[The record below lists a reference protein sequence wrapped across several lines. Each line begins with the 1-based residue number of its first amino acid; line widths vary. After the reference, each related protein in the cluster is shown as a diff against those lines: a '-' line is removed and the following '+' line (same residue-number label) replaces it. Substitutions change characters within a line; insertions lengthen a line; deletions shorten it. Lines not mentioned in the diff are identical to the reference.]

1 MSNKVI
7 LKDSEQAHKAVVT
20 SQQKQIVALYEK
32 WADKMAAQAKKYA
45 SSKNPSAALKAQQIA
60 QLEGALRKAGEQTA
74 NAVNSLVKQN
84 MVQAAQA
91 VVDSNVD
98 WMKSLGFPEDGIS
111 AAFSSVPTDIMRNI
125 ITGQIYEGG
134 WSLSKSIWSDNED
147 TLSKAYQVVAGGIA
161 ENKSVH
167 DIAKD
172 LEQFVS
178 PSAKKPWNYTFES
191 VDKVTGEK
199 KTYRVYPKKVDYN
212 AQRLARTLS
221 QHAYQQT
228 MVAVNKDNP
237 FVQKIKWHSTGS
249 RVCPICKARDG
260 KVYPKDQVPMDHPNG
275 MCILEPVYDKDV
287 NQRLADWVNGK
298 EDPSIQ
304 NYAQKLGFVDS
315 GATSKKITMAG
326 GESYTREQLLAMDDY
341 KLFDNLMMDD
351 WFGLDPGDF
360 IDPVTGELSRA
371 KMVQQVNSLF
381 GVKVQ
386 KPKVA
391 LTSANFAE
399 KYGTSSGA
407 KFNYWYS
414 KLSIEAQSEAMKLK
428 TESGLTWQKWYEAYI
443 YKPKLGK
450 APKVAKVAQP
460 AKTSTPS
467 VTEWIAKAMKQTERH
482 TLSTEKD
489 NFKAMNKEQTDGLIT
504 YTGSSYESMN
514 GYLRYLAAGMS
525 PDEAREVADLSD
537 SEYDAMLNAIAG
549 LKKVAS
555 KEDLV
560 LRRGTDLGDLAGLMQ
575 GDFMTNKSSL
585 YGKSAE
591 ELNKMF
597 AGHVGTYSGF
607 TSTSSIYDRGFDGDV
622 EVVLYA
628 PKGTQGS
635 SVMSISEYGTGEGE
649 FLLNAGTQ
657 VRVVKVEQSDW
668 HKDSSIRVYMEIVGV
683 NPPKL
688 S

>member
-1 MSNKVI
+1 MSKVS
-7 LKDSEQAHKAVVT
+7 LQDAEKAHRAVIT
-20 SQQKQIVALYEK
+20 SQQKQIADLYEK
-32 WADKMAAQAKKYA
+32 WADEMAAQATRYA
-45 SSKNPSAALKAQQIA
+45 TSKNPSSALKAQQIR
-60 QLEGALRKAGEQTA
+60 QLEGALRKAGEQAA
-74 NAVNSLVKQN
+74 NAANGLVKQN

-111 AAFSSVPTDIMRNI
+111 AAFSSVPTDIVQNI

-178 PSAKKPWNYTFES
+178 PSARKPWNYTFES
-191 VDKVTGEK
+191 IDKATGQK
-199 KTYRVYPKKVDYN
+199 KTYHVYPKKVDYN

-221 QHAYQQT
+221 QHAYQQS
-228 MVAVNKDNP
+228 MVALSKDNP
-237 FVQKIKWHSTGS
+237 LVQEIRWHSTGS
-249 RVCPICKARDG
+249 RVCPICKERDG
-260 KVYPKDQVPMDHPNG
+260 KVYPKDKVPMDHPNG
-275 MCILEPVYDKDV
+275 MCILELVYNKDV

-298 EDPSIQ
+298 EDPALDA
-304 NYAQKLGFVDS
+304 YAKKLGMVSS
-315 GATSKKITMAG
+315 GTKDKKIAMAG
-326 GESYTREQLLAMDDY
+326 GEYYTREQLLAMDDY
-341 KLFDNLMMDD
+341 ELFDNLMMDD

-360 IDPVTGELSRA
+360 VDPTTGELSRA

-381 GVKVQ
+381 GITVQ
-386 KPKVA
+386 KPSVA
-391 LTSANFAE
+391 SASINFAE

-414 KLSIEAQSEAMKLK
+414 KLSIEAQSEVMKLK
-428 TESGLTWQKWYEAYI
+428 TESGLTWQKWYEKYI
-443 YKPKLGK
+443 YKPKPGQ
-450 APKVAKVAQP
+450 APKAKKTTTKKSPKPSTASWIDK
-460 AKTSTPS
+460 AK
-467 VTEWIAKAMKQTERH
+467 KQTERH
-482 TLSTEKD
+482 MLSTEES
-489 NFKAMNKEQTDGLIT
+489 NFASMSEKQKNGLIM

-525 PDEAREVADLSD
+525 PDDAREMSDLSD
-537 SEYDAMLNAIAG
+537 GEYNAMLNAIAG

-575 GDFMTNKSSL
+575 GDFVTNKSSL
-585 YGKSAE
+585 YGKSVE

-597 AGHVGTYSGF
+597 AGHIGTYSGF

-622 EVVLYA
+622 EVILYA

-668 HKDSSIRVYMEIVGV
+668 HKDSSIRVYMEIIGV
-683 NPPKL
+683 DPPKL